1 MGSPTR
7 ARQRKSNLQVW
18 GSGQKQKT
26 LRWGLFFPVHLKIT
40 IRGLSLDHPTWNQSW
55 RANSYLCNTKGTELV
70 PNALTWNTRIP
81 VLATARLILVPSRS
95 LAGCNRMPYISSL
108 RAISRSW
115 KSDSAGV
122 CPLTKQKFK
131 RKARRFEFSVSMNSR
146 LSIFSWEIK
155 RHFITNN
162 GAIRSDDTQP
172 PIHYNP
178 KLSNWN
184 KSSIACVTQNP
195 KSLSQTR
202 PVFWNLREFP
212 LRSYKSKTRSCWNKF
227 LVTYNS
233 PKLAKFNTLSR
244 QLSPR
249 LKCLPWNTTTK
260 TKGAENALKIFYW
273 SKQKTK
279 MDMAQ
284 RFSIFTI
291 FLYCP

>member
-1 MGSPTR
+1 MGKCENVFILGIWNLDSIILCSKLGQQRDWDFYDPTKAIPANKPAVLDSPTR
-7 ARQRKSNLQVW
+7 AKQRKWNLQVW
-18 GSGQKQKT
+18 GSGQKQET

-40 IRGLSLDHPTWNQSW
+40 LRGLSLDHPTWNQSW
-55 RANSYLCNTKGTELV
+55 RANSYLCNTRGTELV
-70 PNALTWNTRIP
+70 LNALTWNTRIP

-95 LAGCNRMPYISSL
+95 LAGCNRTPYISSL

-146 LSIFSWEIK
+146 LSIFSSERK

-162 GAIRSDDTQP
+162 GATRSDDTRP

-195 KSLSQTR
+195 QKSISNSASFLESQR
-202 PVFWNLREFP
+202 VSF
-212 LRSYKSKTRSCWNKF
+212 K
-227 LVTYNS
+227 V
-233 PKLAKFNTLSR
+233 
-244 QLSPR
+244 
-249 LKCLPWNTTTK
+249 
-260 TKGAENALKIFYW
+260 I
-273 SKQKTK
+273 
-279 MDMAQ
+279 
-284 RFSIFTI
+284 
-291 FLYCP
+291 